1 MLNIFLYMYKKIYC
15 IKWKESRMKKS
26 YKQWAT
32 LIAICVAGGTIFKLA
47 YMRDVFYA
55 AMQDAFGFTN
65 TQFGLMMTAFAVTQ
79 FIAYLPGGWIT
90 DLVPVK
96 YLIPVSLISTGL
108 CGFWLATY
116 PPFTSVLIIQ
126 AIMGI
131 TITLLFWEAMI
142 KGTRMIGTAEE
153 QGRMFGLLEGGRGL
167 AATIISFAALWMF
180 TAFGEGKMGL
190 RATMIFYAIA
200 LCVLGAAC
208 YFLIEKNEVEG
219 KVNAKEALD
228 GLVHVASMPRVWV
241 AGAIVFFGYSFYN
254 GLSYFSTY
262 LTEIYGMSVS
272 LGVAINI
279 VRQYLLAFIAAPI
292 GGMIADKMGSSIN
305 FLKIALTLGTI
316 LTGIYLLIPANA
328 GLAIVIGVMLLL
340 AAVMMTI
347 RGTYYSTT
355 DEIKIPIM
363 MSGAAA
369 GILSIVGN
377 TPDLFIFTL
386 YGHLMDAYPGIQ
398 GYHYIFI
405 TMMVF
410 AVLGIVCCFILTSMK
425 KNMKEN

>member
-1 MLNIFLYMYKKIYC
+1 
-15 IKWKESRMKKS
+15 MKKS
-26 YKQWAT
+26 FKQWAT
-32 LIAICVAGGTIFKLA
+32 LIAICMAGGTIFKLA
-47 YMRDVFYA
+47 YLRDVFYV
-55 AMQDAFGFTN
+55 AMQEAFGFTN

-126 AIMGI
+126 AVMGI

-167 AATIISFAALWMF
+167 FATIISFAALWMF
-180 TAFGEGKMGL
+180 TNFGEGRMGL

-200 LCVLGAAC
+200 LCGLGIVC
-208 YFLIEKNEVEG
+208 FFLIEKNDVEG

-228 GLVHVASMPRVWV
+228 GLVHVAKLPRVWV
-241 AGAIVFFGYSFYN
+241 AGGIVFFGYSFYN
-254 GLSYFSTY
+254 GLSYFSSY
-262 LTEIYGMSVS
+262 LTEICGMSVS
-272 LGVAINI
+272 MGVAVNI
-279 VRQYLLAFIAAPI
+279 VRQYLIAFIAAPI

-305 FLKIALTLGTI
+305 YLKIALTLGTI
-316 LTGIYLLIPANA
+316 LTGIYLVIPTTMGIVVVV
-328 GLAIVIGVMLLL
+328 GLMLVL

-347 RGTYYSTT
+347 RGTYYATT
-355 DEIKIPIM
+355 DEIKIPIV

-386 YGHLMDAYPGIQ
+386 YGYFMDVYPGIQ
-398 GYHYIFI
+398 GYRYIFI
-405 TMMVF
+405 AMMVF
-410 AVLGIVCCFILTSMK
+410 AVLGVGCCFLLAHMK
-425 KNMKEN
+425 KKIK

>member
-1 MLNIFLYMYKKIYC
+1 
-15 IKWKESRMKKS
+15 MKKS
-26 YKQWAT
+26 VKQWAT
-32 LIAICVAGGTIFKLA
+32 LIAICMAGGTIFKLA
-47 YMRDVFYA
+47 YLRDVFYV
-55 AMQDAFGFTN
+55 AMQEAFGFTN

-96 YLIPVSLISTGL
+96 YLIPVSLISTGV
-108 CGFWLATY
+108 CGFWLASY

-126 AIMGI
+126 AVMGI

-167 AATIISFAALWMF
+167 FATIISFAALWMF
-180 TAFGEGKMGL
+180 TSFGEGRMGL
-190 RATMIFYAIA
+190 RATMLFYAVS
-200 LCVLGAAC
+200 LCVMGVAC
-208 YFLIEKNEVEG
+208 YFLIEKNDVEG
-219 KVNAKEALD
+219 KVNAKEAMD
-228 GLVHVASMPRVWV
+228 GLLHVAKMPRVWV

-254 GLSYFSTY
+254 GLSYFSSY
-262 LTEIYGMSVS
+262 LTEICGMSVS
-272 LGVAINI
+272 VGVAVNI
-279 VRQYLLAFIAAPI
+279 VRQYLIAFIAAPI
-292 GGMIADKMGSSIN
+292 GGIIADKMGSSIN
-305 FLKIALTLGTI
+305 FLKIALALGTI
-316 LTGIYLLIPANA
+316 LTGIYLVIPSTV
-328 GLAIVIGVMLLL
+328 GIVVVVAIMLVL

-347 RGTYYSTT
+347 RGTYYATT

-386 YGHLMDAYPGIQ
+386 YGHFMDAYPGIQ
-398 GYHYIFI
+398 GYRYIFMA
-405 TMMVF
+405 MMVF
-410 AVLGIVCCFILTSMK
+410 AVLGIGCCFLLSSMK
-425 KNMKEN
+425 TKIKK

>member
-1 MLNIFLYMYKKIYC
+1 
-15 IKWKESRMKKS
+15 MKKS
-26 YKQWAT
+26 FKQWAT
-32 LIAICVAGGTIFKLA
+32 LIAICMAGGTIFKLA
-47 YMRDVFYA
+47 YLRDVFYV
-55 AMQDAFGFTN
+55 AMQEAFGFTN

-126 AIMGI
+126 AVMGI

-167 AATIISFAALWMF
+167 FATIISFAALWMF
-180 TAFGEGKMGL
+180 TNFGEGRMGL
-190 RATMIFYAIA
+190 RATMIYYAIA
-200 LCVLGAAC
+200 LCGLGVVC
-208 YFLIEKNEVEG
+208 FFLIEKNDVEG

-228 GLVHVASMPRVWV
+228 GLVHVAKLPRVWV
-241 AGAIVFFGYSFYN
+241 AGGIVFFGYSFYN
-254 GLSYFSTY
+254 GLSYFSSY
-262 LTEIYGMSVS
+262 LTEICGMSVS
-272 LGVAINI
+272 MGVAVNI
-279 VRQYLLAFIAAPI
+279 VRQYLIAFIAAPI

-305 FLKIALTLGTI
+305 YLKIALTLGTI
-316 LTGIYLLIPANA
+316 LTGIYLVIPTTMGIVVVV
-328 GLAIVIGVMLLL
+328 GLMLVL

-347 RGTYYSTT
+347 RGTYYATT
-355 DEIKIPIM
+355 DEIQIPIV

-386 YGHLMDAYPGIQ
+386 YGYFMDAYPGIQ
-398 GYHYIFI
+398 GYRYIFI
-405 TMMVF
+405 AMMVF
-410 AVLGIVCCFILTSMK
+410 AVLGVGCCFLLAHMK
-425 KNMKEN
+425 KKIKSN

>member
-1 MLNIFLYMYKKIYC
+1 
-15 IKWKESRMKKS
+15 MKKS
-26 YKQWAT
+26 FKQWAT
-32 LIAICVAGGTIFKLA
+32 LIAICMAGGTIFKLA
-47 YMRDVFYA
+47 YLRDVFYV
-55 AMQDAFGFTN
+55 AMQEAFGFTN

-126 AIMGI
+126 AVMGI

-167 AATIISFAALWMF
+167 FATIISFAALWMF
-180 TAFGEGKMGL
+180 TNFGEGRMGL

-200 LCVLGAAC
+200 LCGLGVVC
-208 YFLIEKNEVEG
+208 FFLIEKNDVEG

-228 GLVHVASMPRVWV
+228 GLVHVAKLPRVWV
-241 AGAIVFFGYSFYN
+241 AGGIVFFGYSFYN
-254 GLSYFSTY
+254 GLSYFSSY
-262 LTEIYGMSVS
+262 LTEICGMSVS
-272 LGVAINI
+272 MGVAVNI
-279 VRQYLLAFIAAPI
+279 VRQYLIAFIAAPI

-305 FLKIALTLGTI
+305 YLKIALTLGTI
-316 LTGIYLLIPANA
+316 LTGIYLVIPTTMGIVVVV
-328 GLAIVIGVMLLL
+328 GLMLVL

-347 RGTYYSTT
+347 RGTYYATT
-355 DEIKIPIM
+355 DEIQIPIV
-363 MSGAAA
+363 MSGTAA

-386 YGHLMDAYPGIQ
+386 YGYFMDAYPGIQ
-398 GYHYIFI
+398 GYRYIFI
-405 TMMVF
+405 AMMVF
-410 AVLGIVCCFILTSMK
+410 AVLGVGCCFLLAHMK
-425 KNMKEN
+425 KKIKSN

>member
-1 MLNIFLYMYKKIYC
+1 
-15 IKWKESRMKKS
+15 MKKS
-26 YKQWAT
+26 LKQWAT
-32 LIAICVAGGTIFKLA
+32 LIAICMAGGTIFKLA
-47 YMRDVFYA
+47 YLRDVFYV

-108 CGFWLATY
+108 CGFWMAAY
-116 PPFTSVLIIQ
+116 PPFTSMLIIQ

-167 AATIISFAALWMF
+167 FATIISFAALWMF
-180 TAFGEGKMGL
+180 TNFGEGRMGL
-190 RATMIFYAIA
+190 RATMIFYAIS
-200 LCVLGAAC
+200 LCVMGIAC

-219 KVNAKEALD
+219 KVDAKEALD
-228 GLVHVASMPRVWV
+228 GLLHVAKMPRVWV
-241 AGAIVFFGYSFYN
+241 AGGIVFFGYSFYN

-262 LTEIYGMSVS
+262 LTEICGMSVS
-272 LGVAINI
+272 MGVAVNI
-279 VRQYLLAFIAAPI
+279 VRQYLIAFIAAPL
-292 GGMIADKMGSSIN
+292 GGALADKMGSSITY
-305 FLKIALTLGTI
+305 LKIALFAGTI
-316 LTGIYLLIPANA
+316 LTGIYLLIPTTVGIAVVV
-328 GLAIVIGVMLLL
+328 GIMLIL

-347 RGTYYSTT
+347 RGTYYATT

-386 YGHLMDAYPGIQ
+386 YGHFMDAYPGIQ
-398 GYHYIFI
+398 GYRYIFI
-405 TMMVF
+405 TMMIF
-410 AVLGIVCCFILTSMK
+410 AVLGIACCFLLSYMK
-425 KNMKEN
+425 NHIKADERV

>member
-1 MLNIFLYMYKKIYC
+1 
-15 IKWKESRMKKS
+15 MKKS
-26 YKQWAT
+26 FKQWAT
-32 LIAICVAGGTIFKLA
+32 LIAICMAGGTIFKLA
-47 YMRDVFYA
+47 YLRDVFYV
-55 AMQDAFGFTN
+55 AMQEAFGFTN

-96 YLIPVSLISTGL
+96 YLIPVSLISTGV

-126 AIMGI
+126 AVMGI

-142 KGTRMIGTAEE
+142 KGTRMIGTADE

-167 AATIISFAALWMF
+167 FATIISFAALWMF
-180 TAFGEGKMGL
+180 TNFGEGRMGL

-200 LCVLGAAC
+200 LCGLGVVC
-208 YFLIEKNEVEG
+208 FFLIEKNDVEG

-228 GLVHVASMPRVWV
+228 GLVHVAKLPRVWV

-254 GLSYFSTY
+254 GLSYFSSY
-262 LTEIYGMSVS
+262 LTEICGMSVS
-272 LGVAINI
+272 MGVAVNI
-279 VRQYLLAFIAAPI
+279 VRQYLIAFIAAPV

-305 FLKIALTLGTI
+305 YLKIALTLGTI
-316 LTGIYLLIPANA
+316 LTGIYLFIPTTMGIVVVV
-328 GLAIVIGVMLLL
+328 GLMLVL
-340 AAVMMTI
+340 AAIMMTI
-347 RGTYYSTT
+347 RGTYYATT
-355 DEIKIPIM
+355 DEIKIPIV

-386 YGHLMDAYPGIQ
+386 YGYFMDAYPGIQ
-398 GYHYIFI
+398 GYRYIFI

-410 AVLGIVCCFILTSMK
+410 AVLGIGCCFLLAHMK
-425 KNMKEN
+425 KQIKEN

>member
-1 MLNIFLYMYKKIYC
+1 
-15 IKWKESRMKKS
+15 MKKS
-26 YKQWAT
+26 FKQWAT
-32 LIAICVAGGTIFKLA
+32 LIAICMAGGTIFKLA
-47 YMRDVFYA
+47 YLRDVFYV
-55 AMQDAFGFTN
+55 AMQEAFGFTN

-108 CGFWLATY
+108 CGFWLGPD

-126 AIMGI
+126 AVMGI

-167 AATIISFAALWMF
+167 FATIISFAALWMF
-180 TAFGEGKMGL
+180 TNFGEGRMGL

-200 LCVLGAAC
+200 LCGLGIVC
-208 YFLIEKNEVEG
+208 FFLIEKNDVEG

-228 GLVHVASMPRVWV
+228 GLVHVAKLPRVWV
-241 AGAIVFFGYSFYN
+241 AGGIAFYN
-254 GLSYFSTY
+254 GLSYFSSY
-262 LTEIYGMSVS
+262 LTEICGMSVS
-272 LGVAINI
+272 MGVAVNI
-279 VRQYLLAFIAAPI
+279 VRQYLIAFIAAPI

-305 FLKIALTLGTI
+305 YLKIALTLGTI
-316 LTGIYLLIPANA
+316 LTGIYLVIPTTMGIVVVV
-328 GLAIVIGVMLLL
+328 GLMLVL

-347 RGTYYSTT
+347 RGTYYATT
-355 DEIKIPIM
+355 DEIKIPIV

-386 YGHLMDAYPGIQ
+386 YGYFMDAYPGIQ
-398 GYHYIFI
+398 GYRYIFI
-405 TMMVF
+405 AMMVF
-410 AVLGIVCCFILTSMK
+410 AVLGVGCCFLLAHMK
-425 KNMKEN
+425 KKIK

>member
-1 MLNIFLYMYKKIYC
+1 
-15 IKWKESRMKKS
+15 MKKS
-26 YKQWAT
+26 FKQWAT
-32 LIAICVAGGTIFKLA
+32 LIAICMAGGTIFKLA
-47 YMRDVFYA
+47 YLRDVFY
-55 AMQDAFGFTN
+55 
-65 TQFGLMMTAFAVTQ
+65 VTQ

-126 AIMGI
+126 AVMGI

-167 AATIISFAALWMF
+167 FATIISFAALWMF
-180 TAFGEGKMGL
+180 TNFGEGRMGL

-200 LCVLGAAC
+200 LCGLGIVC
-208 YFLIEKNEVEG
+208 FFLIEKNDVEG

-228 GLVHVASMPRVWV
+228 GLVHVAKLPRVWV
-241 AGAIVFFGYSFYN
+241 AGGIVFFGYSFYN
-254 GLSYFSTY
+254 GLSYFSSY
-262 LTEIYGMSVS
+262 LTEICGMSVS
-272 LGVAINI
+272 MGVAVNI
-279 VRQYLLAFIAAPI
+279 VRQYLIAFIAAPI

-305 FLKIALTLGTI
+305 YLKIALTLGTI
-316 LTGIYLLIPANA
+316 LTGIYLVIPTTMGIVVVV
-328 GLAIVIGVMLLL
+328 GLMLVL

-347 RGTYYSTT
+347 RGTYYATT
-355 DEIKIPIM
+355 DEIKIPIV

-386 YGHLMDAYPGIQ
+386 YGYFMDAYPGIQ
-398 GYHYIFI
+398 GYRYIFI
-405 TMMVF
+405 AMMVF
-410 AVLGIVCCFILTSMK
+410 AVLGVGCCFLLAHMK
-425 KNMKEN
+425 KKIK

>member
-1 MLNIFLYMYKKIYC
+1 
-15 IKWKESRMKKS
+15 MKKS
-26 YKQWAT
+26 VKQWAT
-32 LIAICVAGGTIFKLA
+32 LIAICMAGGTIFKLA
-47 YMRDVFYA
+47 YLRDVFYV
-55 AMQDAFGFTN
+55 AMQEAFGFTN

-96 YLIPVSLISTGL
+96 YLIPVSLISTGV
-108 CGFWLATY
+108 CGFWLASY
-116 PPFTSVLIIQ
+116 PSFTSVLIIQ
-126 AIMGI
+126 AVMGI

-167 AATIISFAALWMF
+167 FATIISFAALWMF
-180 TAFGEGKMGL
+180 TSFGEGRMGL
-190 RATMIFYAIA
+190 RATMLFYAVA
-200 LCVLGAAC
+200 LCVMGVAC
-208 YFLIEKNEVEG
+208 YFLIEKNDVEG
-219 KVNAKEALD
+219 KVTAREAMD
-228 GLVHVASMPRVWV
+228 GLLHVAKMPRVWV

-254 GLSYFSTY
+254 GLSYFSSY
-262 LTEIYGMSVS
+262 LTEICGMSVS
-272 LGVAINI
+272 VGVAVNI
-279 VRQYLLAFIAAPI
+279 VRQYLIAFIAAPI
-292 GGMIADKMGSSIN
+292 GGIIADKMGSSIN
-305 FLKIALTLGTI
+305 FLKIALALGTV
-316 LTGIYLLIPANA
+316 LTGIYLVLPSTVGIVVVI
-328 GLAIVIGVMLLL
+328 AIMLVL

-347 RGTYYSTT
+347 RGTYYATT

-386 YGHLMDAYPGIQ
+386 YGHFMDAYPGIQ
-398 GYHYIFI
+398 GYRYIFM

-410 AVLGIVCCFILTSMK
+410 AVLGIGCCFLLSSMK
-425 KNMKEN
+425 ARIKK

>member
-1 MLNIFLYMYKKIYC
+1 
-15 IKWKESRMKKS
+15 MKKS
-26 YKQWAT
+26 LKQWAT
-32 LIAICVAGGTIFKLA
+32 LIAICMAGGTIFKLA
-47 YMRDVFYA
+47 YLRDVFYV

-108 CGFWLATY
+108 CGFWMAAY
-116 PPFTSVLIIQ
+116 PPFTSMLIIQ
-126 AIMGI
+126 ATMGI

-142 KGTRMIGTAEE
+142 KGTRMIGTTEE

-167 AATIISFAALWMF
+167 FATIISFAALWMF
-180 TAFGEGKMGL
+180 TNFGEGRMGL
-190 RATMIFYAIA
+190 RATMIFYAIS
-200 LCVLGAAC
+200 LCVMGVAC
-208 YFLIEKNEVEG
+208 YFLIDKNEVEG
-219 KVNAKEALD
+219 KVDAKEALD
-228 GLVHVASMPRVWV
+228 GLLHVAKMPRVWV
-241 AGAIVFFGYSFYN
+241 AGGIVFFGYSFYN

-262 LTEIYGMSVS
+262 LTEICGMSVS
-272 LGVAINI
+272 MGVAVNI
-279 VRQYLLAFIAAPI
+279 VRQYLIAFIAAPL
-292 GGMIADKMGSSIN
+292 GGALADKMGSSIN
-305 FLKIALTLGTI
+305 YLKIALFAGTI
-316 LTGIYLLIPANA
+316 LTGIYLLIPTTVGIAVVV
-328 GLAIVIGVMLLL
+328 GIMLIL

-347 RGTYYSTT
+347 RGTYYATT

-386 YGHLMDAYPGIQ
+386 YGHFMDAYPGIQ
-398 GYHYIFI
+398 GYRYIFI
-405 TMMVF
+405 TMMIF
-410 AVLGIVCCFILTSMK
+410 AVLGIACCFLLSYMK
-425 KNMKEN
+425 NHIKADERV

>member
-1 MLNIFLYMYKKIYC
+1 
-15 IKWKESRMKKS
+15 MKKS
-26 YKQWAT
+26 FKQWAT
-32 LIAICVAGGTIFKLA
+32 LIAICMAGGTIFKLA
-47 YMRDVFYA
+47 YLRDVFSV
-55 AMQDAFGFTN
+55 AMQEAFGFTN

-126 AIMGI
+126 AVMGI

-167 AATIISFAALWMF
+167 FATIISFAALWMF
-180 TAFGEGKMGL
+180 TNFGEGRMGL

-200 LCVLGAAC
+200 LCGLGVVC
-208 YFLIEKNEVEG
+208 FFLIEKNDVEG

-228 GLVHVASMPRVWV
+228 GLVHVAKLPRVWV
-241 AGAIVFFGYSFYN
+241 AGGIVFFGYSFYN
-254 GLSYFSTY
+254 GLSYFSSY
-262 LTEIYGMSVS
+262 LTEICGMSVS
-272 LGVAINI
+272 MGVAVNI
-279 VRQYLLAFIAAPI
+279 VRQYLIAFIAAPI

-305 FLKIALTLGTI
+305 YLKIALTLGTI
-316 LTGIYLLIPANA
+316 LTGIYLVIPTTMGIVVVV
-328 GLAIVIGVMLLL
+328 GLMLVL

-347 RGTYYSTT
+347 RGTYYATT
-355 DEIKIPIM
+355 DEIQIPIV

-386 YGHLMDAYPGIQ
+386 YGYFMDAYPGIQ
-398 GYHYIFI
+398 GYRYIFI
-405 TMMVF
+405 AMMVF
-410 AVLGIVCCFILTSMK
+410 AVLGVGCCFLLAHMK
-425 KNMKEN
+425 KKIKSNRK

>member
-1 MLNIFLYMYKKIYC
+1 
-15 IKWKESRMKKS
+15 MKKS
-26 YKQWAT
+26 FKQWAT
-32 LIAICVAGGTIFKLA
+32 LIAICMAGGTIFKLA
-47 YMRDVFYA
+47 YLRDVFYV
-55 AMQDAFGFTN
+55 AMQEAFGFTN

-126 AIMGI
+126 AVMGI

-167 AATIISFAALWMF
+167 FATIISFAALWMF
-180 TAFGEGKMGL
+180 TNFGEGRMGL

-200 LCVLGAAC
+200 LCGLGVVC
-208 YFLIEKNEVEG
+208 FFLIEKNDVEG

-228 GLVHVASMPRVWV
+228 GLVHVAKLPRVWV
-241 AGAIVFFGYSFYN
+241 AGGIVFFGSSFYN
-254 GLSYFSTY
+254 GLSYFSSY
-262 LTEIYGMSVS
+262 LTEICGMSVS
-272 LGVAINI
+272 MGVAVNI
-279 VRQYLLAFIAAPI
+279 VRQYLIAFIAAPI

-305 FLKIALTLGTI
+305 YLKIALTLGTI
-316 LTGIYLLIPANA
+316 LTGIYLVIPTTMGIVVVV
-328 GLAIVIGVMLLL
+328 GLMLVL

-347 RGTYYSTT
+347 RGTYYATT
-355 DEIKIPIM
+355 DEIQIPIV

-386 YGHLMDAYPGIQ
+386 YGYFMDAYPGIQ
-398 GYHYIFI
+398 GYRYIFI
-405 TMMVF
+405 AMMVF
-410 AVLGIVCCFILTSMK
+410 AVLGVGCCFLLAHMK
-425 KNMKEN
+425 KKIKSN